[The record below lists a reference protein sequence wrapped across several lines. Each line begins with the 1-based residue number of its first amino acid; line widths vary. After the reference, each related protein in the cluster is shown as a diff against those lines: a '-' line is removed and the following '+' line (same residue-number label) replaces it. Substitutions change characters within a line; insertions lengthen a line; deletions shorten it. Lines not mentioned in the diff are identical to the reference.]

1 MTLAI
6 FLPLAFVFVALV
18 EVMLFKHWH
27 AQGMIS
33 QQAMM
38 VMMSATILLPVIIYV
53 VLTFVLPDIGAIEIF

>member
-6 FLPLAFVFVALV
+6 FLPLAFVFIALV
-18 EVMLFKHWH
+18 EVMLFKKWQ

-33 QQAMM
+33 GQAAL

-53 VLTFVLPDIGAIEIF
+53 VLTFVVPDIGATKIF